1 MRKKLLS
8 LNIEIEISEPI
19 ELEFWRMNLDAE
31 DFYFKLDNEC
41 QELIKKFE
49 DEDQVLG
56 VYQYCI
62 GVGELDQVDDLIMKR
77 SRLLNCFTQSSTPFF
92 IQVAKSEFKVNVVT
106 SFTQSMLTIR
116 NIAAVTKWVWTPMLK
131 PRWREKKS
139 QIKGMKF
146 SLISC
151 TKFHRKRSDQCCV
164 VKTFQS

>member
-19 ELEFWRMNLDAE
+19 ELEFWRINLDAE
-31 DFYFKLDNEC
+31 DFYFKLDNEW

-49 DEDQVLG
+49 DVDQVLG

-77 SRLLNCFTQSSTPFF
+77 SRLLNCFTQSFTPFF

-139 QIKGMKF
+139 QRRGMKF

-151 TKFHRKRSDQCCV
+151 TKFHRQRSDQCSV

>member
-19 ELEFWRMNLDAE
+19 ELEFWRINLDAE

-77 SRLLNCFTQSSTPFF
+77 SRLLNCFTQSFTPFF

-116 NIAAVTKWVWTPMLK
+116 NIAAESKKRYEVFFDKLHKTPSK
-131 PRWREKKS
+131 EV
-139 QIKGMKF
+139 
-146 SLISC
+146 
-151 TKFHRKRSDQCCV
+151 RSVLCGENLPELV
-164 VKTFQS
+164 SNS